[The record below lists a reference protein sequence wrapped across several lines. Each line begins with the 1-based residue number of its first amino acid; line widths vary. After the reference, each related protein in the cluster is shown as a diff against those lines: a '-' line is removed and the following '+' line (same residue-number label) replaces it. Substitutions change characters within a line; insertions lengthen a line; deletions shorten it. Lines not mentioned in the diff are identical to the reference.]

1 MEGDV
6 SGQGTLWRA
15 VGELYDRD
23 DVVAAQELAES
34 LGTGEFG
41 LNLGFYRSIEA
52 EAATRRESRTVRLAP
67 WLEFEYLPQEVKNY
81 KALSEAIV
89 QTCDLVAERL
99 GWAHGAPTR
108 IAVLADEADAPWA
121 TNPHG
126 YHSPRT
132 TYDKICLPA
141 YLQDDLTEFRQA
153 VAHEYAH
160 VVTHHLT
167 EGRAPRW
174 LSEAVSVLAERNFD
188 PRALRALAAGK
199 WRPPGALEAAFAG
212 DEEGENPEWEVW
224 LAYQQSGWIG
234 RYLASLGD
242 ERRLGEL
249 LRAHVGGS
257 TWRRLKGL
265 LQGRS
270 PTDQALRVVFALSVD
285 ELFERARARLG

>member
-1 MEGDV
+1 MDDG
-6 SGQGTLWRA
+6 SLWAA
-15 VGELYDRD
+15 VGRMYDRD
-23 DVVAAQELAES
+23 EVVAAHELAES

-41 LNLGFYRSIEA
+41 VHLGFYRSIEA
-52 EAATRRESRTVRLAP
+52 EAATRRESRVVRLAE
-67 WLEFEYLPQEVKNY
+67 WLEFEYLPHEVRNF
-81 KALSEAIV
+81 KALAEATLA
-89 QTCDLVAERL
+89 TCDLVAERL
-99 GWAHGAPTR
+99 GWTHGAATR

-132 TYDKICLPA
+132 DYDKICLPA
-141 YLQDDLTEFRQA
+141 YLQDDLGEFRQA
-153 VAHEYAH
+153 IAHEYAH

-188 PRALRALAAGK
+188 ARALKALAAGK
-199 WRPPGALEAAFAG
+199 WRSPGPLEAAFAG
-212 DEEGENPEWEVW
+212 DEEGENPEWDVW

-234 RYLASLGD
+234 RFLVSMGD
-242 ERRLGEL
+242 ERRLGDL

-257 TWRRLKGL
+257 TWGRVLAL

-270 PTDQALRVVFALSVD
+270 PTDRALRQTYGLTVAD
-285 ELFERARARLG
+285 LFEQARANL